1 MPEIINQTMSR
12 DTRVD
17 WAAIFAGAVVATAIG
32 VILSTFGLGLGLA
45 VNSPYEGEG
54 VSPGMFAFGAGL
66 WLLATQV
73 LAFWVGGY
81 ICARLRARQPELSEH
96 EVDVRD
102 GLHGIIVWGAGVLAA
117 GLISALVIGGATTAA
132 QTADRGGLVESVATA
147 ADAEID
153 QAATREL
160 ADNPEAA
167 DETFTE
173 RRAEVARK
181 LTILSAFMTGAALLV
196 GAAVAFFAAGIG
208 GQHRDRSTTL
218 RFFELRRPLRSPVTT
233 PAAPPTTP
241 VV

>member
-1 MPEIINQTMSR
+1 MSEIISR

-17 WAAIFAGAVVATAIG
+17 WPAILAGAVVATAIG
-32 VILSTFGLGLGLA
+32 VILSTFGIGLGLA

-54 VSPGMFAFGAGL
+54 ASPALFAFGAAV

-73 LAFWVGGY
+73 VAFWIGGY
-81 ICARLRARQPELSEH
+81 ICARLRARQPDLSEH

-117 GLISALVIGGATTAA
+117 GLITALIIGGATTAA
-132 QTADRGGLVESVATA
+132 ETADRGGLVESVATA

-153 QAATREL
+153 QAASRERVE
-160 ADNPEAA
+160 NPEAA

-181 LTILSAFMTGAALLV
+181 LTVLSAFATAASLLV
-196 GAAVAFFAAGIG
+196 GAVAAFFAAGVG
-208 GQHRDRSTTL
+208 GQHRDRSTNVK
-218 RFFELRRPLRSPVTT
+218 FFILRRPMRNAVNPT
-233 PAAPPTTP
+233 TTP

>member
-1 MPEIINQTMSR
+1 MPEIINR

-73 LAFWVGGY
+73 VAFWIGGY

-117 GLISALVIGGATTAA
+117 GLISALIIGGATTAA
-132 QTADRGGLVESVATA
+132 QTAESGGLVESVATA

-167 DETFTE
+167 GETFTE

-181 LTILSAFMTGAALLV
+181 LTILSAFMSATALLV
-196 GAAVAFFAAGIG
+196 GAAVAFFAAGVG
-208 GQHRDRSTTL
+208 GQHRDRSTTVK
-218 RFFELRRPLRSPVTT
+218 FFHLRRPLRGAVTPPNT
-233 PAAPPTTP
+233 PA
-241 VV
+241 V

>member
-1 MPEIINQTMSR
+1 MPEIINQTLSR

-17 WAAIFAGAVVATAIG
+17 WAAILAGAVVATAIG
-32 VILSTFGLGLGLA
+32 VILSTFGVGLGLSA
-45 VNSPYEGEG
+45 NSPYEGEG

-102 GLHGIIVWGAGVLAA
+102 GLHGIIVWAAGVLAA
-117 GLISALVIGGATTAA
+117 GLISVLIIGGATTAA
-132 QTADRGGLVESVATA
+132 QTASRGNLVESAATA

-153 QAATREL
+153 QAAAREL
-160 ADNPEAA
+160 TDNPEAA

-196 GAAVAFFAAGIG
+196 GAAVAFFAAGVG
-208 GQHRDRSTTL
+208 GRHRDRNVNL
-218 RFFELRRPLRSPVTT
+218 KFFELRRPLRAPV
-233 PAAPPTTP
+233 APPSTP
-241 VV
+241 QV